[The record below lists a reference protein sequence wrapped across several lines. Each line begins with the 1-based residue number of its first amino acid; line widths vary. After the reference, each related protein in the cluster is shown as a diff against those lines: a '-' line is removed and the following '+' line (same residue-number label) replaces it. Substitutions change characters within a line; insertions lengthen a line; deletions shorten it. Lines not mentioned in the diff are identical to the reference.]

1 MKCIVELFGDDRNGR
16 KMIAWGRR
24 IGYVDAGHVFD
35 AERRK
40 IAQTF
45 RPRFHSPCRFDILLP
60 VMLRQSFT
68 DFIFVTSTDGSGK
81 VASYVRALDMLG
93 PILAKHYPKPI
104 VGGSVWHGFSLADIH
119 AVLTR
124 VPWGHRMLIIDKCHS
139 QPEKALFYVRRT
151 VHNGWSCDV
160 LRNWLSTEL
169 YECEGKA
176 QTNFAHR
183 VRISSSMCEIPGS
196 ADHTGLLQ
204 VGAMSFKSTKKAFE
218 LTVNCAELKAAAKKR
233 IDQQSGMAG
242 IKYILHHAER
252 AFRRGRWAVSIS
264 RFSRQKP
271 SLPSATQCQSP
282 IRRDCRFD
290 VPRSREDC
298 PSFNS
303 LAQAASHLLLL
314 HPEAS
319 QSTNSGVFTVHLQ
332 PNMCEMSSLN
342 LL

>member
-16 KMIAWGRR
+16 KRIAWGRR
-24 IGYVDAGHVFD
+24 IGCTDAEHVFD
-35 AERRK
+35 TERWNVTQ
-40 IAQTF
+40 AF
-45 RPRFHSPCRFDILLP
+45 RPRFHSSCRFGILASA
-60 VMLRQSFT
+60 MLRQAFI
-68 DFIFVTSTDGSGK
+68 DFIFTTNTDGSGK
-81 VASYVRALDMLG
+81 VAFYVRVLDMLG
-93 PILAKHYPKPI
+93 PVHYPKPI
-104 VGGSVWHGFSLADIH
+104 VGGSMRHSFSLADIH

-124 VPWGHRMLIIDKCHS
+124 IPWMLCMLIIDKYHS
-139 QPEKALFYVRRT
+139 QLEKVLFYVRRT
-151 VHNGWSCDV
+151 VHNGWSRDV

-169 YECEGKA
+169 YECECKA

-196 ADHTGLLQ
+196 ADHTGLLK

-298 PSFNS
+298 PSFR
-303 LAQAASHLLLL
+303 A
-314 HPEAS
+314 PRR
-319 QSTNSGVFTVHLQ
+319 
-332 PNMCEMSSLN
+332 
-342 LL
+342 

>member
-16 KMIAWGRR
+16 KMIAWGRL
-24 IGYVDAGHVFD
+24 IGCVDAGHVFD

-40 IAQTF
+40 VVQTF
-45 RPRFHSPCRFDILLP
+45 RPRFHSSCRFGIL
-60 VMLRQSFT
+60 VFAMLRQPFT
-68 DFIFVTSTDGSGK
+68 DFILATNTDGSGK
-81 VASYVRALDMLG
+81 AVSYVRALDMLG
-93 PILAKHYPKPI
+93 PVHYPKPI
-104 VGGSVWHGFSLADIH
+104 VGGSMWHSFSLADIH

-124 VPWGHRMLIIDKCHS
+124 VPWGHRMLIIDKYHS
-139 QPEKALFYVRRT
+139 QIEKALCYVRRT
-151 VHNGWSCDV
+151 VHNGWSHDV
-160 LRNWLSTEL
+160 LRNWLSTDL
-169 YECEGKA
+169 YEREGKE

-196 ADHTGLLQ
+196 ADHTGLLK

-271 SLPSATQCQSP
+271 SLQSATPCQSA
-282 IRRDCRFD
+282 ICRDCRFD
-290 VPRSREDC
+290 GPCSREDC
-298 PSFNS
+298 PSS
-303 LAQAASHLLLL
+303 RA
-314 HPEAS
+314 PRR
-319 QSTNSGVFTVHLQ
+319 
-332 PNMCEMSSLN
+332 
-342 LL
+342 

>member
-1 MKCIVELFGDDRNGR
+1 
-16 KMIAWGRR
+16 
-24 IGYVDAGHVFD
+24 
-35 AERRK
+35 
-40 IAQTF
+40 
-45 RPRFHSPCRFDILLP
+45 
-60 VMLRQSFT
+60 
-68 DFIFVTSTDGSGK
+68 
-81 VASYVRALDMLG
+81 
-93 PILAKHYPKPI
+93 
-104 VGGSVWHGFSLADIH
+104 VWHTFSLAGIH

-124 VPWGHRMLIIDKCHS
+124 IPWMLCMLIIDKYHS
-139 QPEKALFYVRRT
+139 QIEKALFYVRRT
-151 VHNGWSCDV
+151 VHNGWSRDV

-196 ADHTGLLQ
+196 ADHTGLLK

-303 LAQAASHLLLL
+303 LAQAASHFLLL
-314 HPEAS
+314 HPKTS
-319 QSTNSGVFTVHLQ
+319 RSIHSGALTVHLQ